1 MTMLKIGHGSTAD
14 YCSGGGREHALVHH
28 KPAGTML
35 WVPRCSLCGWIDGAD
50 LEQQLDKATAAL
62 RAELESAVTEL
73 DEARS
78 VIGATRNSA
87 INAFTDLRRQL
98 LTALGLEDDRRTTL
112 TEYVTMLVGER
123 DGLIGERDELVADR
137 ERARR
142 ASITAME
149 VAALND
155 IDALRAQLEIVICE
169 RDNLDEDLK
178 MFSRIIADMQTEVR
192 RLNRMIDG
200 LAGEQL

>member
-1 MTMLKIGHGSTAD
+1 
-14 YCSGGGREHALVHH
+14 
-28 KPAGTML
+28 
-35 WVPRCSLCGWIDGAD
+35 
-50 LEQQLDKATAAL
+50 
-62 RAELESAVTEL
+62 
-73 DEARS
+73 
-78 VIGATRNSA
+78 
-87 INAFTDLRRQL
+87 
-98 LTALGLEDDRRTTL
+98 
-112 TEYVTMLVGER
+112 MLVGER